1 MVVFS
6 ALIKVNVE
14 GDAEPLYKALS
25 PEENSPPS
33 HRSRMNVVLAG
44 GEEIHIAI
52 ISSDLASFRAALNS
66 VFRLLGAVESVK
78 SVIYERHI

>member
-1 MVVFS
+1 MAVFK
-6 ALIKVNVE
+6 AVIKVNVGE
-14 GDAEPLYKALS
+14 DAAVLYKALY

-33 HRSRMNVVLAG
+33 HRSRMSVVMAG
-44 GEEIHIAI
+44 GEEVRVTV